1 MNDAIRIGLIGDYHP
16 DVTAHV
22 AIPQEIAL
30 ASRELTC
37 SDETEWLQTRSLEQ
51 NTEQRLTH
59 YDALWCV
66 PASPYESM
74 EGALRAIRFARE
86 HAVPFLGTCGGS
98 QHALIEYA
106 RHVLGLTETDHAE
119 SNPEAELP
127 LITPLSCSPLE
138 SIRTP
143 FPIPAFPL

>member
-22 AIPQEIAL
+22 AIPQAIAL

-37 SDETEWLQTRSLEQ
+37 SAETEWLPTRSLEQ

-106 RHVLGLTETDHAE
+106 RDVLGLTEADHAE
-119 SNPEAELP
+119 SNPEAGLRF
-127 LITPLSCSPLE
+127 ISPLAFYTAE
-138 SIRTP
+138 ASATS
-143 FPIPAFPL
+143 FPS

>member
-22 AIPQEIAL
+22 AIPQAIAL

-37 SDETEWLQTRSLEQ
+37 SAETEWLPTRSLEQ

-74 EGALRAIRFARE
+74 EGALRATRFARE
-86 HAVPFLGTCGGS
+86 HAVPFLGTCGGCQRPFR
-98 QHALIEYA
+98 QHT
-106 RHVLGLTETDHAE
+106 RHVLALSQADDSYSPTQCAV
-119 SNPEAELP
+119 P
-127 LITPLSCSPLE
+127 LIHPLPPS
-138 SIRTP
+138 
-143 FPIPAFPL
+143 